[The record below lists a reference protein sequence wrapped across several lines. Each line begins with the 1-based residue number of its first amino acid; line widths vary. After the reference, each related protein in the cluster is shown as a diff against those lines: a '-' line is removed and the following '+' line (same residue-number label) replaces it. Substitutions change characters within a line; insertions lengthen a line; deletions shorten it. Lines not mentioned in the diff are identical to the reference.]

1 MKKVWM
7 RVGVSVEVSDEQFAE
22 LRDMSTAGNAN
33 YRDIDVPDWL
43 IDLAQNNGEI
53 DGDAYIPG
61 DVISE
66 LDQNDDSCATTREK
80 IEELKNVL
88 SELLN
93 KGTSIKDCVGYIYG
107 LFQNYQLS
115 EDQEVELYMFV
126 DPDELWNSPSEYWNG
141 QDENPLIDYLN
152 KMERK

>member
-7 RVGVSVEVSDEQFAE
+7 RVGVSVEVTDEQFAE

-33 YRDIDVPDWL
+33 YRDVDVPDWL

-61 DVISE
+61 DIIRE
-66 LDQNDDSCATTREK
+66 LDYENNECAATRET
-80 IEELKNVL
+80 IEELKEVL
-88 SELLN
+88 FELLN

-107 LFQNYQLS
+107 LFQDYQLS

-141 QDENPLIDYLN
+141 QDGNPLIDYLN
-152 KMERK
+152 RMERK

>member
-1 MKKVWM
+1 MKKIWM
-7 RVGVSVEVSDEQFAE
+7 RVGVSVEVSEEQFAE
-22 LRDMSTAGNAN
+22 LKEISTTNNAN
-33 YRDIDVPDWL
+33 YSDVDAPVWL
-43 IDLAQNNGEI
+43 LDLAQNNGEI

-61 DVISE
+61 DIIRE
-66 LDQNDDSCATTREK
+66 LDYEDNECATTRET
-80 IEELKNVL
+80 IEGLKGIL

-107 LFQNYQLS
+107 LFQDYQLS

-141 QDENPLIDYLN
+141 QDGNPLIDYLN
-152 KMERK
+152 RMERK